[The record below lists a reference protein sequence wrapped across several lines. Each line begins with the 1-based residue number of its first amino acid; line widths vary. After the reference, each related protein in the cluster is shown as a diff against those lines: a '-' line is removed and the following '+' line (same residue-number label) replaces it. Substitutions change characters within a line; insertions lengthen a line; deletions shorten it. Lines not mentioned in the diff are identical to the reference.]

1 MRAFASLYEALDR
14 TTSTTDK
21 VAAMTA
27 YLQDA
32 APADAAWAVWFLAG
46 NRPKGVLPVRL
57 LATWACEE
65 AALPGWLFEESYGA
79 VGDLAETTA
88 LLVERDAAPT
98 ESEAPLSLDAWM
110 NDRILPLRDADEPTR
125 RARVVAAW
133 HALPLRERFV
143 LNKLLTGELR
153 VGVSKTL
160 VVRAIARVAQL
171 PETAIAHRLMG
182 DWQPSAA
189 ATQALMAPADAAELD
204 VSRPYPFALAAP
216 LEGAPDALGPRSD
229 YQVEW
234 KWDGIRCQLIRRAG
248 ALYLW
253 SRGEELL
260 TDRFPELGAVGAAFD
275 DGTVLDGEVLAWRD
289 GAALPFAI
297 LQQRIGRKKLGAKIL
312 ASAPVAFLAYDL
324 LEDGGVDVRARPLA
338 ERRALLE
345 AHIAAA
351 RALAPALP
359 VAVSEVLGESDW
371 AALAVAR
378 ATSRARGV
386 EGLMLKRLDAPY
398 LGGRKR
404 GPMWKW
410 KLEPFT
416 VDAVL
421 VYAQPGSGKRSNL
434 LTDYTFAVWDGDAL
448 VPMAKAYTGLSN
460 DEIAELDKWL
470 RAHTVERF
478 GPVRSVEPFHVFEL
492 AFEGIAA
499 SPRHRG
505 GVALRFP
512 RMARWRRDKLAREAD
527 RIETL
532 RALIGNPA

>member
-14 TTSTTDK
+14 TTSTSDK
-21 VAAMTA
+21 VAAMTT
-27 YLQDA
+27 YLQGA

-79 VGDLAETTA
+79 VGDLAETAA

-98 ESEAPLSLDAWM
+98 APSAPISLDAWM
-110 NDRILPLRDADEPTR
+110 NERILPLRDADEPTR
-125 RARVVAAW
+125 RARIVAAW

-171 PETAIAHRLMG
+171 PETAIAQRLMG

-189 ATQALMAPADAAELD
+189 AMHALLAPADAAELD
-204 VSRPYPFALAAP
+204 DSRPYPFALAAP
-216 LEGAPDALGPRSD
+216 LEGAPEALGPRCEF
-229 YQVEW
+229 QVEW

-260 TDRFPELGAVGAAFD
+260 TDRFPELAAVGAAFD

-289 GAALPFAI
+289 DAPLPFAI

-312 ASAPVAFLAYDL
+312 ATAPVAFLAYDL
-324 LEDGGVDVRARPLA
+324 LEDGGIDVRARPLA

-345 AHIAAA
+345 AHIA
-351 RALAPALP
+351 RAHLLGPALP
-359 VAVSEVLGESDW
+359 LAISELLVEPDW
-371 AALAVAR
+371 AALAAAR
-378 ATSRARGV
+378 AESRARGV
-386 EGLMLKRLDAPY
+386 EGLMLKRRDAPY

-410 KLEPFT
+410 KVDPFT

-478 GPVRSVEPFHVFEL
+478 GPVRSIEPHHVFEL

-512 RMARWRRDKLAREAD
+512 RMARWRRDKPASEAD

-532 RALIGNPA
+532 RALIGSL